1 MSRSKKLVALVVV
14 LAVTLFTAGV
24 TLVIAL
30 VEGSQN
36 AISKVKV
43 KYTVADVY
51 IEMQANYY
59 IGSTAT
65 AMKDD
70 AGNTTIT
77 LSPLNMTGA
86 LNQVDLD
93 NGAILS
99 RENRKIIFE
108 YIFINKS
115 DKIPAIISQAKEND
129 VPMVPVD
136 KYNNVNITYTTS
148 STQLMQGALGDK
160 TSFAD
165 TGLGLGET
173 KYVYVIV
180 EIKNGLYD
188 VDFEGAFG
196 WSLTQ
201 GTTVNSSTASSGGGK
216 IINIDTSA
224 TGLVNGSDLSKI
236 NLVMG
241 VENTEP
247 TIYPMI
253 TDKCF
258 VGWYTDSALNTK
270 AEFPLLVTES
280 TTLYPKNVDATSDLT
295 YVYSSEYNGYLVG
308 DGTNSYTGTATDII
322 IPDTHYTE
330 ANGEQIV
337 NGFSSEALANNNN
350 ILSIM
355 IPNTMHYLHTRMFSN
370 SKNVSNLYVNA
381 SHPSI
386 KSDGNCYIS
395 KRRIQNVLI
404 GCKTAEIPNYVTGIG
419 VGAFTDCTGLT
430 DIKIPNSVTSIEQ
443 YAFYGCNNLT
453 SVDMSRGV
461 ISIGQYA
468 FQKCGF
474 SEINIPDSVTTIG
487 QQAFYNCTS
496 LTKVTIGK
504 GLKTYGTAVFASCKN
519 LSSIVVDQNNATFKS
534 ENNCLINKINNNLI
548 LGCKTSTIPNSVT
561 AIAGYAFYGS
571 GLTSLFIPDSVVS
584 ISGQVFRDCTELVS
598 ISIGD
603 GVKKIGLNVFKNC
616 SKLTSV
622 TFSNPT
628 GWTVTTS
635 STATTGD
642 AVTISTTDLSANA
655 TLLKTTH
662 VSKYWNRA

>member
-1 MSRSKKLVALVVV
+1 MSRSKKLVALIVI
-14 LAVTLFTAGV
+14 LAVTLFTASV

-99 RENRKIIFE
+99 RDNRKIIFE

-115 DKIPAIISQAKEND
+115 DKIPAIISQTKENN

-160 TSFAD
+160 NSFVD

-188 VDFEGAFG
+188 VDFEGSFG

-224 TGLVNGSDLSKI
+224 TGLVNGSDLAKI

-253 TDKCF
+253 AEKCF

-280 TTLYPKNVDATSDLT
+280 TTLYPKHLDATSDLT
-295 YVYSSEYNGYLVG
+295 YVYDTEYNGYKVG
-308 DGTNSYTGTATDII
+308 DGTNSYTGTATDIVI
-322 IPDTHYTE
+322 ADVYNDGT
-330 ANGEQIV
+330 NGVKPVVRIAAL
-337 NGFSSEALANNNN
+337 ALANNSSIISITIPNSLYVIAQNMKKNSNN
-350 ILSIM
+350 ITKL
-355 IPNTMHYLHTRMFSN
+355 L
-370 SKNVSNLYVNA
+370 A
-381 SHPSI
+381 SSSHSTV
-386 KSDGNCYIS
+386 KVDGNSYIG
-395 KRRIQNVLI
+395 KFDNVLYI
-404 GCKTAEIPNYVTGIG
+404 GCKTTKSQ
-419 VGAFTDCTGLT
+419 T
-430 DIKIPNSVTSIEQ
+430 
-443 YAFYGCNNLT
+443 
-453 SVDMSRGV
+453 MSQR
-461 ISIGQYA
+461 
-468 FQKCGF
+468 
-474 SEINIPDSVTTIG
+474 
-487 QQAFYNCTS
+487 
-496 LTKVTIGK
+496 
-504 GLKTYGTAVFASCKN
+504 
-519 LSSIVVDQNNATFKS
+519 
-534 ENNCLINKINNNLI
+534 
-548 LGCKTSTIPNSVT
+548 
-561 AIAGYAFYGS
+561 
-571 GLTSLFIPDSVVS
+571 
-584 ISGQVFRDCTELVS
+584 
-598 ISIGD
+598 
-603 GVKKIGLNVFKNC
+603 
-616 SKLTSV
+616 
-622 TFSNPT
+622 
-628 GWTVTTS
+628 
-635 STATTGD
+635 
-642 AVTISTTDLSANA
+642 
-655 TLLKTTH
+655 
-662 VSKYWNRA
+662 

>member
-1 MSRSKKLVALVVV
+1 MSRSKKLVALIVI
-14 LAVTLFTAGV
+14 LAVTLFTASV

-70 AGNTTIT
+70 AGNTSIT

-99 RENRKIIFE
+99 RDNRKIIFE

-115 DKIPAIISQAKEND
+115 DKIPAIISQTKENN
-129 VPMVPVD
+129 VPIVPVD

-160 TSFAD
+160 TSFVD

-224 TGLVNGSDLSKI
+224 TGLVNGSNLAKI

-253 TDKCF
+253 AEKCF

-280 TTLYPKNVDATSDLT
+280 TTLYPKHLDATSDLT
-295 YVYSSEYNGYLVG
+295 YVYNSQYNAYVVG

-322 IPDTHYTE
+322 IPDTHYTAE
-330 ANGEQIV
+330 NGNKIV
-337 NGFSSEALANNNN
+337 
-350 ILSIM
+350 I
-355 IPNTMHYLHTRMFSN
+355 
-370 SKNVSNLYVNA
+370 
-381 SHPSI
+381 
-386 KSDGNCYIS
+386 
-395 KRRIQNVLI
+395 
-404 GCKTAEIPNYVTGIG
+404 
-419 VGAFTDCTGLT
+419 
-430 DIKIPNSVTSIEQ
+430 
-443 YAFYGCNNLT
+443 
-453 SVDMSRGV
+453 GV
-461 ISIGQYA
+461 ISDRVLQIM
-468 FQKCGF
+468 
-474 SEINIPDSVTTIG
+474 II
-487 QQAFYNCTS
+487 
-496 LTKVTIGK
+496 LKV
-504 GLKTYGTAVFASCKN
+504 
-519 LSSIVVDQNNATFKS
+519 
-534 ENNCLINKINNNLI
+534 
-548 LGCKTSTIPNSVT
+548 
-561 AIAGYAFYGS
+561 
-571 GLTSLFIPDSVVS
+571 
-584 ISGQVFRDCTELVS
+584 
-598 ISIGD
+598 
-603 GVKKIGLNVFKNC
+603 
-616 SKLTSV
+616 
-622 TFSNPT
+622 
-628 GWTVTTS
+628 
-635 STATTGD
+635 
-642 AVTISTTDLSANA
+642 
-655 TLLKTTH
+655 
-662 VSKYWNRA
+662 